1 MDGSIT
7 KLRIVSLPG
16 PDTRSG
22 SSPDPASGMN
32 SLNAGA
38 VVQTLTSKI
47 FEVQINPEQIN
58 RNFSIKYH
66 EPNQQG
72 ANGSEFQFEKVNP
85 EELELRFILDG
96 TGVVPHGDAPSSDLV
111 GSVMNAL
118 PADAQVAYVS
128 VRVAQLQAAVYDFK
142 DESHRT
148 PFLLVQYGKL
158 VFMGLLMNMG
168 INYNLFSPDGIP
180 LRAEIT
186 LKLKAHTPFGES
198 AALLS
203 LLSPDLT
210 RHHKVLAGENIL
222 RICDDVYKDEK
233 YYLEVA
239 KANQLTNFRNV
250 QPGTDLILPPIDKT
264 AKK

>member
-1 MDGSIT
+1 MDGSIS

-16 PDTRSG
+16 PDTGGKGVAG
-22 SSPDPASGMN
+22 SMGVGDV
-32 SLNAGA
+32 L
-38 VVQTLTSKI
+38 QTLATKV
-47 FEVQINPEQIN
+47 FEVQINPETIS
-58 RNFSIKYH
+58 RSFSIKYN
-66 EPNQQG
+66 EPDTKG
-72 ANGSEFQFEKVNP
+72 TPGTELQFDKVNP

-96 TGVVPHGDAPSSDLV
+96 TGVVAASSMPSADLV

-118 PADAQVAYVS
+118 PAAAYVP

-158 VFMGLLMNMG
+158 VFMGLLLNMD

-186 LKLKAHTPFGES
+186 LKLKAHTPFKES
-198 AALLS
+198 MALLS
-203 LLSPDLT
+203 LLSPDLS
-210 RHHKVLAGENIL
+210 RHHLVVAGENIL
-222 RICDDVYKDEK
+222 RICDDVYDDEK

-239 KANQLTNFRNV
+239 KANNLTNFRNV
-250 QPGTDLILPPIDKT
+250 QPGTQLILPPIDKT
-264 AKK
+264 TKK

>member
-1 MDGSIT
+1 
-7 KLRIVSLPG
+7 
-16 PDTRSG
+16 
-22 SSPDPASGMN
+22 
-32 SLNAGA
+32 
-38 VVQTLTSKI
+38 
-47 FEVQINPEQIN
+47 
-58 RNFSIKYH
+58 
-66 EPNQQG
+66 
-72 ANGSEFQFEKVNP
+72 VNP

-96 TGVVPHGDAPSSDLV
+96 TGVVAHGDLPSADLV
-111 GSVMNAL
+111 GSVMNLL
-118 PADAQVAYVS
+118 PAEAQAAYVP

-148 PFLLVQYGKL
+148 PFLMVQYGKL

-186 LKLKAHTPFGES
+186 LKLKAHTPFKDS

-239 KANQLTNFRNV
+239 KANKLTNFRNL

-264 AKK
+264 SPR

>member
-16 PDTRSG
+16 PDSSG
-22 SSPDPASGMN
+22 KGGLGGLGSLDASTIA
-32 SLNAGA
+32 S
-38 VVQTLTSKI
+38 TLTTKI
-47 FEVQINPEQIN
+47 FEVQINPESIS
-58 RNFSIKYH
+58 RSFSIKYN
-66 EPNQQG
+66 EPDTKG
-72 ANGSEFQFEKVNP
+72 TPGTELQFDKVNP
-85 EELELRFILDG
+85 EELELRFIMDG
-96 TGVVPHGDAPSSDLV
+96 TGVVAQSTMPSADLI

-118 PADAQVAYVS
+118 PADAQGAYVP

-158 VFMGLLMNMG
+158 VFMGLLLDMS

-186 LKLKAHTPFGES
+186 LKLKAHTPFKDS
-198 AALLS
+198 MALLS
-203 LLSPDLT
+203 LLSPDLS
-210 RHHKVLAGENIL
+210 RHHMVVAGENIL
-222 RICDDVYKDEK
+222 RICDDVYDDEK

-239 KANQLTNFRNV
+239 KANKLTNFRNL
-250 QPGTDLILPPIDKT
+250 QPGTQLILPPIDKT
-264 AKK
+264 SKK